1 MGVVI
6 TGIGYI
12 AYKLTSGTSSHYH
25 SKLKHIKNKIKVPRK
40 IKVARKIKNPSSSL
54 KYHVK
59 KGKKG
64 NRHKL
69 HVVSK
74 VTRSISSKKYYS
86 SNNKRSNNNSG
97 LTKSKVAQIAYHDAY
112 NDYLSTKN
120 KERTKIIQQ
129 EDKLVS
135 VEFNKMYRK
144 YGVTY
149 SSTKPPEGNKT
160 KFLKGLYKFSH
171 KHYTKGIYLIN
182 NGHILKGVCHI
193 SIALWSVDL
202 GVFYISYELF
212 PKEIFNKIVKG

>member
-40 IKVARKIKNPSSSL
+40 IKVARKIKNPSSSVR
-54 KYHVK
+54 YHVN
-59 KGKKG
+59 KGKNG

-69 HVVSK
+69 HAVSK

-120 KERTKIIQQ
+120 RERAKIDNIIKDYKRIQEEYKII
-129 EDKLVS
+129 KRGGSNSPPINSIGGGKPSPKAIIIFFAVS
-135 VEFNKMYRK
+135 GLAYTYDTFSKIKCDNSLNSNVKKYLEFRWSNNDTKM
-144 YGVTY
+144 T
-149 SSTKPPEGNKT
+149 S
-160 KFLKGLYKFSH
+160 
-171 KHYTKGIYLIN
+171 ILI
-182 NGHILKGVCHI
+182 L
-193 SIALWSVDL
+193 DT
-202 GVFYISYELF
+202 
-212 PKEIFNKIVKG
+212 